1 MTMTFL
7 PIVARELRVAA
18 RRSST
23 YWSRFQVTLGALV
36 PTIFLIDGPF
46 RFAPAAEKGARTFQV
61 LAFVGFLSVLLAAV
75 RLTADCLSSEKR
87 DGTLGLLFLTDLKPY
102 DVVLGKLA
110 ATSLNAVLGLLAL
123 MPVLAIPILL
133 GGVTLADL
141 SRLGLVLFNCLFFAV
156 SLAMLISALNW
167 QEKKAEGITVLLLLA
182 IGAGLPLAG
191 AFVAS
196 LSGPAS
202 SASVLSMAGPG
213 FACLLVPSAAYRLA
227 PGAFWFSTGVTHA
240 AGWLFLLLT
249 FRILPRVW
257 QDRPAGAR
265 RLRWREFARRAL
277 MGGDAARVAFR
288 TRWLAVNPVGWL
300 ACRARR
306 TCWYPWIFLASMALI
321 GGISCSSLRVRSVE
335 FGTLFFFSFFLNWFF
350 KHWVINQ
357 ACHAFSTDRDQGA
370 LELLLSSPLRV
381 EDVLRGHWMAM
392 RRQFLAPILAVIAIE
407 LICFGLA
414 VSSLN
419 ETWARQD
426 LFWVVIFPASLV
438 VFAADLVAA
447 SWVGFWAGMMSKNA
461 ASAVSRTYFRVMLL
475 PWLAVMA
482 GLLARMAGLLPGN
495 AYLFGI
501 AGIMIIPVALVLWVP
516 ASLAADLV
524 FARRARRS
532 LCTEMRLAAVERY
545 SGGDPAMLLWKRL
558 GRGAA
563 SGNAAIRFAHSPG
576 REHQG

>member
-1 MTMTFL
+1 MTFL

-182 IGAGLPLAG
+182 IGAGLPLA
-191 AFVAS
+191 V
-196 LSGPAS
+196 SGPAS

-381 EDVLRGHWMAM
+381 EDVLRGHWMASGRVLGGVLGGNDVKE
-392 RRQFLAPILAVIAIE
+392 RRECGFEDVLSRHAAAMV
-407 LICFGLA
+407 GGDG
-414 VSSLN
+414 
-419 ETWARQD
+419 R
-426 LFWVVIFPASLV
+426 PAGEDGRVTPWQRLLV
-438 VFAADLVAA
+438 RHRRNYDH
-447 SWVGFWAGMMSKNA
+447 
-461 ASAVSRTYFRVMLL
+461 SRR
-475 PWLAVMA
+475 A
-482 GLLARMAGLLPGN
+482 GLVGSGEFGGRLGFRPTRATKLVYRNAPGRGRALLRG
-495 AYLFGI
+495 
-501 AGIMIIPVALVLWVP
+501 
-516 ASLAADLV
+516 
-524 FARRARRS
+524 RS
-532 LCTEMRLAAVERY
+532 GDAAVEEIRPRR
-545 SGGDPAMLLWKRL
+545 GFRECGDKIRALTWE
-558 GRGAA
+558 GA
-563 SGNAAIRFAHSPG
+563 SGIGATVR
-576 REHQG
+576 